1 MSSATLGGLGLAA
14 LWRLLSLGF
23 APPSEE
29 TLAEVELL
37 ADAMADVGG
46 PAAIE
51 EVLALVRET
60 EPEELS
66 AQYSRLFRGTVRVSP
81 YEGGYELDPIR
92 QGRQM
97 ADVAAF
103 YRAFGAEAQGP
114 AADRPDFVGCEL
126 EFLSFLELRYLA
138 AVEAEEEGAELVDEI
153 GTTFLA
159 DHAGRW
165 LPTFFA
171 TVSEEAAGAPFYGA
185 LAQLGLRIVDD
196 ELERRGVEPPPLPRR
211 RTRSSVEGDAFECGT
226 GMIPTAPRKTGYER
240 GTSYSL

>member
-1 MSSATLGGLGLAA
+1 MSTATVSGIGLAA

-23 APPSEE
+23 ASPTEE

-37 ADAMADVGG
+37 ADGIAEVGG
-46 PAAIE
+46 PPEVAD
-51 EVLALVRET
+51 VLALVRET
-60 EPEELS
+60 EPAELS

-103 YRAFGAEAQGP
+103 YRAFGAEAHGP
-114 AADRPDFVGCEL
+114 SVDRPDFVGCEL
-126 EFLSFLELRYLA
+126 EFLSFVELRYLA
-138 AVEAEEEGAELVDEI
+138 ALEAEEDGAELVDEI
-153 GTTFLA
+153 GTAFLA

-171 TVSEEAAGAPFYGA
+171 AVSEEAAADRFYRA
-185 LAQLGLRIVDD
+185 LAELGLRIVED
-196 ELERRGVEPPPLPRR
+196 ELSRRGVEPLPLPRR
-211 RTRSSVEGDAFECGT
+211 TTRSSMEGDALECG
-226 GMIPTAPRKTGYER
+226 GAQAVRAD
-240 GTSYSL
+240 SF